1 MKMFSVP
8 RVTMNGGSRNL
19 VTRNPFRAPAASPTT
34 RPASSAMG
42 AGSSV
47 VDGELGHDHGRKD
60 HDGPDGKVDACG
72 EDDEG
77 LGDGQG
83 ADDGDLLGNQGE
95 VFNPQE
101 PVIEEAE
108 HDHRDEKYEGGADRG
123 VAVEDIAYPAERCLA
138 VEEFLRQV
146 GMPGAGRAGGLL
158 LGHDWS

>member
-1 MKMFSVP
+1 
-8 RVTMNGGSRNL
+8 MNGGSRNL
-19 VTRNPFRAPAASPTT
+19 VTRKPFSAPAASPTT
-34 RPASSAMG
+34 RPASRASRRG
-42 AGSSV
+42 HSV
-47 VDGELGHDHGRKD
+47 VDGELGHDHGGQD
-60 HDGPDGKVDACG
+60 HDGADGKVDAGG

-108 HDHRDEKYEGGADRG
+108 HHHRDEKDEGGADGG

-138 VEEFLRQV
+138 VEEFLGQV